1 MSVGPPPQGGS
12 RESGA
17 YNLTM
22 MLAFLQSLGAA
33 VTPRVVLL
41 LNHVL
46 SAEPLAAQRLRPHA
60 GKCIRLQLR
69 DLPAL
74 ATWLPSEWTVTVT
87 AAGLLEWQDEAI
99 DRVDLLATLSASNL
113 AQTVSGVLSGQ
124 RPRVEVAGDAALAA
138 DVNWLIEHLRWDLQ
152 DDLARLL
159 GDGPAAQFMRVGS
172 SVMAGLR
179 DALRRVVPSAA
190 NRERTAASVH
200 AESPPR

>member
-1 MSVGPPPQGGS
+1 M
-12 RESGA
+12 
-17 YNLTM
+17 
-22 MLAFLQSLGAA
+22 
-33 VTPRVVLL
+33 
-41 LNHVL
+41 
-46 SAEPLAAQRLRPHA
+46 
-60 GKCIRLQLR
+60 QLR

-87 AAGLLEWQDEAI
+87 AAGLLEWQAEAI